1 MTMIL
6 DGTLG
11 ITATGSLTGLTTA
24 ITAAQG
30 GTGAATLTANNVLL
44 GNGTSAVTFVAPS
57 TSGNLLT
64 SNGTTWASTA
74 PAAAGSM
81 TLLGTV
87 AATSGNSVSLGSL
100 DLTSY
105 TELHIAMVN
114 IQVGTGGWNFITS
127 NNIQDNAYAAFYT
140 QTVSACSAILIYNLV
155 NGAFTGSMGRDN
167 NSSSCATSGGWGN
180 ITTAT
185 TTLYFRLLST
195 DTYSGSGSIKVYGV
209 K

>member
-1 MTMIL
+1 MTMTL

-11 ITATGSLTGLTTA
+11 ITATGSLTGLTTP

-74 PAAAGSM
+74 PAAAGGM

-87 AATSGNSVSLGSL
+87 SATSGNSVSLGSL
-100 DLTSY
+100 VLTSY
-105 TELHIAMVN
+105 TELHIAMKNV
-114 IQVGTGGWNFITS
+114 VASGTTANFVTG
-127 NNIQDNAYAAFYT
+127 NNVQDNAYKTWLSVTATASSGIF
-140 QTVSACSAILIYNLV
+140 IFNLV
-155 NGAFTGSMGRDN
+155 TGSFMTAAGQDID
-167 NSSSCATSGGWGN
+167 SSTGSAYGGWGN

-185 TTLYFRLLST
+185 TTLYFRLAT
-195 DTYSGSGSIKVYGV
+195 TNTYSGSGTFTVYGV
-209 K
+209 I

>member
-64 SNGTTWASTA
+64 SNGTTWTSTA
-74 PAAAGSM
+74 PAASGGM
-81 TLLGTV
+81 TLLGTLTMTSGTSQTLSGLTLTNYKQVQIVGSGVSTTYV
-87 AATSGNSVSLGSL
+87 ANQAGGVLLSPNTVRLTPDSSQGADTQDFFAFVDLATGICTSSYVINAGSPVAPYVRNSGLSTSATSITLTAGNS
-100 DLTSY
+100 TSY
-105 TELHIAMVN
+105 DA
-114 IQVGTGGWNFITS
+114 GTVKI
-127 NNIQDNAYAAFYT
+127 
-140 QTVSACSAILIYNLV
+140 
-155 NGAFTGSMGRDN
+155 
-167 NSSSCATSGGWGN
+167 
-180 ITTAT
+180 
-185 TTLYFRLLST
+185 
-195 DTYSGSGSIKVYGV
+195 YGV
-209 K
+209 A

>member
-11 ITATGSLTGLTTA
+11 ITATGSLTGLTTP

-74 PAAAGSM
+74 PAAAGGM

-100 DLTSY
+100 VLTSY
-105 TELHIAMVN
+105 TELHIAMKN
-114 IQVGTGGWNFITS
+114 MTTSISGWNFVTGD
-127 NNIQDNAYAAFYT
+127 NAQNNAYATFYG
-140 QTVSACSAILIYNLV
+140 VGGSAWSGIFIFNLV
-155 NGAFTGSMGRDN
+155 TGSFMGNSGQDT
-167 NSSSCATSGGWGN
+167 NSSSSGSSGGWGN
-180 ITTAT
+180 ITTAS
-185 TTLYFRLLST
+185 TTLYFRLAST
-195 DTYSGSGSIKVYGV
+195 NTYSGSGSFTVYGV